1 MAEENKD
8 KLHIRLHVYDTELPV
23 NIVRED
29 EKLYRDA
36 AKLITTTVNNYAGV
50 FKGRKSDKELLYM
63 ALIDIALRYEKE
75 LERNDTVPYSNTL
88 EKLTSEIEDILRE

>member
-63 ALIDIALRYEKE
+63 ALIDIAYAMSARHCVMIRSLLRIFS
-75 LERNDTVPYSNTL
+75 DS
-88 EKLTSEIEDILRE
+88 